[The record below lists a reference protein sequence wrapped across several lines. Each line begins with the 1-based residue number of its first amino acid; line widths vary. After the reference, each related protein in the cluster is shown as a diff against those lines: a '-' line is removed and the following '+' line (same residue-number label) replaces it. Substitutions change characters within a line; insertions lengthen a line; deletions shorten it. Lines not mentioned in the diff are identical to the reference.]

1 MFFYIIVLIT
11 ILILLSLFYYKFIN
25 PKIINTETFTYDY
38 GTTFMNRAELL
49 QYLLDNYLS
58 YDDIAIF
65 EKNGKKCAFL
75 NTGPIQKQFRRFL
88 VSKNSSNL
96 DEISHFFN
104 DENNNTDVLIKKSDI
119 TYDIKKTMDFD
130 LYKDVNISGY
140 TVSFETFSFSTDITT
155 IIDSVINKVATDANI
170 KAATMGSDA
179 VNQQFI
185 VQYKSSVSGAA
196 VDKSFYMITS
206 SLERDNFKAKIQSKI
221 LQTKPFVVESLTET
235 KNETVNKPLI
245 YNNDRHIDTAD
256 PNLYSILNFK
266 YDPDLDVN
274 NSDLKGYLLLNNN
287 TDSVDGVKN
296 YTREFNYDT
305 LSKFNGQRV
314 SNSYQESYN
323 ICDKNA
329 VELSGLDFTT
339 MTDNSANEIIEKV
352 FPCGV
357 ILCDS
362 ISISDKELKVRA
374 YDKLKDEL
382 IANNTNYIY
391 SNILYSNKFLGWI
404 KGLKESHDKILSFS
418 Q

>member
-140 TVSFETFSFSTDITT
+140 TVSFETFSFSTDI
-155 IIDSVINKVATDANI
+155 
-170 KAATMGSDA
+170 
-179 VNQQFI
+179 
-185 VQYKSSVSGAA
+185 
-196 VDKSFYMITS
+196 
-206 SLERDNFKAKIQSKI
+206 
-221 LQTKPFVVESLTET
+221 
-235 KNETVNKPLI
+235 
-245 YNNDRHIDTAD
+245 
-256 PNLYSILNFK
+256 
-266 YDPDLDVN
+266 
-274 NSDLKGYLLLNNN
+274 
-287 TDSVDGVKN
+287 
-296 YTREFNYDT
+296 
-305 LSKFNGQRV
+305 
-314 SNSYQESYN
+314 
-323 ICDKNA
+323 
-329 VELSGLDFTT
+329 
-339 MTDNSANEIIEKV
+339 
-352 FPCGV
+352 
-357 ILCDS
+357 
-362 ISISDKELKVRA
+362 
-374 YDKLKDEL
+374 
-382 IANNTNYIY
+382 
-391 SNILYSNKFLGWI
+391 
-404 KGLKESHDKILSFS
+404 
-418 Q
+418 